1 MMPLRPAGECTL
13 GGAKTITCDACRKKT
28 NSVSIAPDGRRVC
41 NSCRAGGRV
50 PAAAERRGD
59 RRACVRVDGPHGSAM
74 TMRLGRNK
82 TEELAW
88 LLSQP
93 RVRFTIQ
100 FAGIRTEFVLKH
112 EDKKSVLVS
121 GREAASP

>member
-13 GGAKTITCDACRKKT
+13 GGAKTITCDACGEKT
-28 NSVSIAPDGRRVC
+28 NSVSLAPDGRRIC
-41 NSCRAGGRV
+41 DPCRAGGRV
-50 PAAAERRGD
+50 PAAAEKRGD
-59 RRACVRVDGPHGSAM
+59 RRACVRVDGPHDSAM

-93 RVRFTIQ
+93 RVRFIIQ

-112 EDKKSVLVS
+112 EDKKSVLVG
-121 GREAASP
+121 GREDTSP